1 MAKTDRTIFSATD
14 QPPSGRGAA
23 ALSKGVRRGPHPFG
37 LHLGNMICASAGKPA
52 QLAAALAGVEAWR
65 GHAFHRPDHQMPIR
79 LTMGTMNIR
88 DYGGDGPPVLLVPSL
103 VNPAYILDLLP
114 QNSLI
119 GALRAQGLSPLLLD
133 WGQPGEEER
142 HFGLAHYVD
151 RISQSITALA
161 EVFGRPISV
170 VGYCMGGTLSLAASL
185 MDSSHIS
192 RLALLAAPWDFH
204 AHAARH
210 RSLAAMA
217 LSLVPVIERLGY
229 APVDLVQSF
238 FTGLNPSASLSKF
251 TRFSRL
257 DPQSAEA
264 ELFVALED
272 WANNGPPLAGPVAIE
287 VLRDWYALNMP
298 GQRMAF
304 EGSSCATKG
313 VPSAC
318 FCRCPQAGCDRA
330 ATKCAWSGRG
340 LDVRCLDPAR
350 QWACGHGGGAPRPR
364 GFVGSACALVVGPM
378 MKSQPF
384 I

>member
-1 MAKTDRTIFSATD
+1 MGRNGKAYFDAGANKILLRNVKAGVVQHFGAKVQHKRMAKTDRTIFSATD

-37 LHLGNMICASAGKPA
+37 LHLGNMICASAGNPA

-65 GHAFHRPDHQMPIR
+65 GHAFCRPEHQMPIR

-88 DYGGDGPPVLLVPSL
+88 DYGGGGPPVLLVPSL

-119 GALRAQGLSPLLLD
+119 GALRAQGLAPLLLD
-133 WGQPGEEER
+133 WGQPGEEEQG
-142 HFGLAHYVD
+142 FGLAHYVD
-151 RISQSITALA
+151 RISQSIAALA
-161 EVFGRPISV
+161 EAFGRPISV

-185 MDSSHIS
+185 MDSRHIS

-217 LSLVPVIERLGY
+217 LSLVPVIERLGH
-229 APVDLVQSF
+229 APVDLIQSF
-238 FTGLNPSASLSKF
+238 FTGLNPSASLLKF
-251 TRFSRL
+251 ARFSRL
-257 DPQSAEA
+257 DPQSTEA

-298 GQRMAF
+298 GQ
-304 EGSSCATKG
+304 
-313 VPSAC
+313 
-318 FCRCPQAGCDRA
+318 AG
-330 ATKCAWSGRG
+330 
-340 LDVRCLDPAR
+340 
-350 QWACGHGGGAPRPR
+350 
-364 GFVGSACALVVGPM
+364 GF
-378 MKSQPF
+378 
-384 I
+384 